1 MKNDC
6 TFETYTSEDGEALK
20 LGLVGLSLGLYK
32 EFIEPQIT
40 AERAWAGLI
49 GGIALYE
56 AIAPKNH
63 LLSEG
68 VDRMIEKHPIATR
81 AVIGYTALHL
91 ANALPKQLDL
101 FHKFTNTSDRL

>member
-6 TFETYTSEDGEALK
+6 TFETYTLAAQGAAR
-20 LGLVGLSLGLYK
+20 GIYK

-40 AERAWAGLI
+40 AERAWLGLV

-68 VDRMIEKHPIATR
+68 VDRMIEKHPVATR
-81 AVIGYTALHL
+81 AVIGYTAAHL
-91 ANALPKQLDL
+91 MGLLPE
-101 FHKFTNTSDRL
+101 KFDAYSRTAKYFGK